1 VRKLIELLINIDRER
16 MKIYEENK
24 QQYLNQIDVMIELIL
39 GALNNLAK
47 DLSCKTIIKEMNSTP
62 IFIRVSLKNVID

>member
-1 VRKLIELLINIDRER
+1 MRKLIELLINIDRER
-16 MKIYEENK
+16 MKIYDENK
-24 QQYLNQIDVMIELIL
+24 QQYLHQIDVMIELIL